1 LRSSFLAGR
10 HFTTIDELRRAF
22 ATWRDEVSNRRRCR
36 ANRELSVGDALAEE
50 RVAMLPLP
58 SEAFPVALVRA
69 VVARKQPYVLLD
81 TNAYSIPV
89 ALVGRALTLRATEE
103 RVQVYDGSTLVA
115 DHLRLWCR
123 DATSEQR
130 EHLEGYAAAKER
142 GHELVGRS
150 RLLGALPSSEPLL
163 ARLAEKD
170 VPLGPQ
176 VRQLLTLLDLYGDN
190 VMERAITIAL
200 ERDTPHAA
208 SLAGIIERLVKPGRA
223 PAPLPDTGRPEVD
236 ELTIKQHN
244 LEDYDAI

>member
-1 LRSSFLAGR
+1 MDPTRTGTRVLLVAKRDFCTTLIANFGRADAREKTRSVWLSF
-10 HFTTIDELRRAF
+10 RRSVY
-22 ATWRDEVSNRRRCR
+22 VS
-36 ANRELSVGDALAEE
+36 LDT
-50 RVAMLPLP
+50 
-58 SEAFPVALVRA
+58 

-190 VMERAITIAL
+190 VMEQAITSAL

-223 PAPLPDTGRPEVD
+223 LALLPDTGRPEVD